1 MLAGALGVVMSPIL
15 ERKIGIR
22 NVFYISLMSVA
33 PLGIIFYIY
42 GGKGFVALSAFIL
55 IGYVSLLASPVNMA
69 LAQKLMPELKSMIS
83 GFIGGFSWGVIGIL
97 LPLISILA
105 EKIGMLNVL
114 LAMTF
119 IPLIF
124 SYNIK
129 YLPEK

>member
-1 MLAGALGVVMSPIL
+1 MLAP
-15 ERKIGIR
+15 
-22 NVFYISLMSVA
+22 
-33 PLGIIFYIY
+33 
-42 GGKGFVALSAFIL
+42 
-55 IGYVSLLASPVNMA
+55 PVNMA

-114 LAMTF
+114 LIMTF